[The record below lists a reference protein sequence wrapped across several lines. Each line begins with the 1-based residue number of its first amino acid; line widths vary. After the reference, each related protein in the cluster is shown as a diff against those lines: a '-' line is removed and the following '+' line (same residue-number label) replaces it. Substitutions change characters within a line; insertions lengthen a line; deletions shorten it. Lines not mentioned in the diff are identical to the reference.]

1 LFLTLFFN
9 NKIFYDYETI
19 TYSFVSCFVC
29 NRYAQGAVGD
39 TFTAG
44 GIEYKITSETP
55 AEVEVGLNAGF
66 AGTSVDIPASVVNG
80 SITYAVTAVGSD
92 AFKNKSSLTTVTL
105 SEGVKVIGSHAF
117 RNSGITSIV
126 IPNSVEAL
134 GGFVFYGCNAL
145 TSVEIGNG
153 VTQIDVYAFNE
164 CANLKTVKIGTGLT
178 TVNNAFTNCPLLD
191 DVTCLAVTP
200 PTTSGTFGGTTP
212 KASATLSVPLGSVS
226 TYQTT
231 NVWKDFGTI
240 QVYTPTSV
248 HTLAE
253 SGIALRSG
261 KNSLLVTVPS
271 AASVS
276 VFSIIGSK
284 VYDKAL
290 PAGTHSIALQ
300 QGVYIVKVG
309 KVQEKIVVR

>member
-1 LFLTLFFN
+1 MKQLFTLLLAALCA
-9 NKIFYDYETI
+9 TGM
-19 TYSFVSCFVC
+19 
-29 NRYAQGAVGD
+29 AQGAIGD
-39 TFTAG
+39 TFTTD

-55 AEVEVGLNAGF
+55 AEVEVGENAGF

-80 SITYAVTAVGSD
+80 SITYAVTAVGGY
-92 AFKNKSSLTTVTL
+92 AFMDKSSLTTVTL
-105 SEGVKVIGSHAF
+105 PGSVKVIRGHAF
-117 RNSGITSIV
+117 RESGITSII
-126 IPNSVEAL
+126 IPNSVETL
-134 GGFVFYGCNAL
+134 IGFVFYRCNAL

-153 VTQIDVYAFNE
+153 VTQIGSYAFYG
-164 CANLKTVKIGTGLT
+164 CTNLKTVKIGTGLT
-178 TVNNAFTNCPLLD
+178 TVDYAFVNCPLLNN
-191 DVTCLAVTP
+191 VTCLAVTP
-200 PTTSGTFGGTTP
+200 PTADGTFDGTTP
-212 KASATLSVPLGSVS
+212 KSTATLSVPSGSVS
-226 TYQTT
+226 AYQTASA
-231 NVWKDFGTI
+231 WRDFGTI

-271 AASVS
+271 AAPVS

-290 PAGTHSIALQ
+290 PAGTHNITLQ